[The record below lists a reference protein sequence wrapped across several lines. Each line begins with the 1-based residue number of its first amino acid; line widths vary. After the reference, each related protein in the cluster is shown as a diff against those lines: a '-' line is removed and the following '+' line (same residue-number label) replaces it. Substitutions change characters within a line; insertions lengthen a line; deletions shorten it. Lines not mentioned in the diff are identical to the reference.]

1 MYRNRR
7 IATSSSTFRDIHWL
21 NFSWCE
27 ALNPS
32 LNKFVLVHHPNKVWM
47 RDIHCSLESWRKVKI
62 WKERAGD
69 ISLEQLYLE
78 PLVPSAQKV
87 YDLKQMACT
96 HVPYHSET
104 STWTSQISTIAL
116 TQTIKTAKRTVTDSP
131 ARMAFLSLVGMLYL
145 LLILSD
151 ILAVHFNDLSSVFAN
166 KINLNFLK
174 SEL

>member
-7 IATSSSTFRDIHWL
+7 IATNSSTFRDIHWL

-27 ALNPS
+27 ALIHPWTS
-32 LNKFVLVHHPNKVWM
+32 LCLFITPTKCGWETCIVHWNRGGKWKYG
-47 RDIHCSLESWRKVKI
+47 RRGQGTFLWSSYTLSLLCQVPKKYVTWNRWR
-62 WKERAGD
+62 
-69 ISLEQLYLE
+69 
-78 PLVPSAQKV
+78 VPTC
-87 YDLKQMACT
+87 L
-96 HVPYHSET
+96 YHSET

-131 ARMAFLSLVGMLYL
+131 ARMAFLSFVGIFYL